1 MDLSLSPTVGGSALA
16 ALAIAAGAPWFG
28 DGLRALRLRREFA
41 ALHETPIVESPPGL
55 AQVRGEVLLE
65 SPLFAPLS
73 GRPCAGFRLEVQL
86 AGARASA
93 AIDVRRPF
101 RLREGENMARVF
113 AERGI
118 WQLDVTGERTVAA
131 NAPLGTQLESLLAST
146 AETRWARG
154 LGRELRLVER
164 ALLAGATCHVIGQVR
179 EAHPFE
185 QPAEIEWARTGTD
198 DRVALETASRVS
210 HEPVY
215 WIDEGGH
222 LEFTWVSSHAPAR
235 SELRIASLRL
245 LGLALG
251 TGSRPRRPP
260 LSRKRRGSPPRAGSA
275 LTQWRSPSSSRSTR
289 PPRSSAAR
297 SCSRGGF
304 ARCAR
309 SSSFATRRPRRSVP
323 WRWGS
328 SR

>member
-41 ALHETPIVESPPGL
+41 KLHETPMAEAPPGL

-65 SPLFAPLS
+65 SPLFAPIS
-73 GRPCAGFRLEVQL
+73 GRPCAGFRLEVRL
-86 AGARASA
+86 AGAREAA

-101 RLREGENMARVF
+101 RLRQGDDMARVF
-113 AERGI
+113 AERGN
-118 WQLDVTGERTVAA
+118 WRLDVTGERTIAA
-131 NAPLGTQLESLLAST
+131 DEALGTQLESLLQST

-164 ALLAGATCHVIGQVR
+164 ALLAGASCHVIGQVR

-185 QPAEIEWARTGTD
+185 QPAEIELARTGTD
-198 DRVALETASRVS
+198 DRVALETSSRS
-210 HEPVY
+210 SYEPVY

-222 LEFTWVSSHAPAR
+222 LEFTWVSSHAPER

-251 TGSRPRRPP
+251 PILG
-260 LSRKRRGSPPRAGSA
+260 LGGLLYLA
-275 LTQWRSPSSSRSTR
+275 
-289 PPRSSAAR
+289 SAADHLR
-297 SCSRGGF
+297 ELGQR
-304 ARCAR
+304 
-309 SSSFATRRPRRSVP
+309 
-323 WRWGS
+323 
-328 SR
+328 